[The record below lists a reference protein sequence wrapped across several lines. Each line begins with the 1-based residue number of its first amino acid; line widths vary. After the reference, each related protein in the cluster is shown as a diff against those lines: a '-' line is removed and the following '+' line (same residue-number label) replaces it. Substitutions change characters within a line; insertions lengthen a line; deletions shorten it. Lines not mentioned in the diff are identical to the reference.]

1 MKNQRN
7 AITHVNSSK
16 FNDGL
21 LRAFYMLE
29 KASNITRFS
38 TWFKGW
44 NKNVNMEIILPGYVF
59 LIVSIIRV
67 FMFDLNSNNG
77 FCLSED
83 EIYRRAVFNGVK
95 LNELPN
101 SCEKT
106 IFMKR
111 IRMFEKNIA
120 RQKTW
125 EALESSVNGMIQDLH
140 YFKEL
145 IQKSIPLNKQLDKER
160 LLKAMAANHT
170 AIFLCDTSR
179 KVPHSENAAPF
190 DHVIRSEQYLENTFP
205 GYVYGLEFLWFSIL
219 GEVEFSNS
227 FISNIHN
234 VLSNDFEAIP
244 RKTVFDD
251 DLSIAS
257 LIKDPFSEAKN
268 NDYLG
273 SEVKIT
279 GSLPEENKKK
289 TTTHTSNKWLSLDTY
304 FRKIIDEIVLPMEA
318 TLNISLGIDDKLILK
333 EYKKK
338 NLHPLLDKS
347 AVGEPS
353 YLCSNNRQ
361 SIKKFLDLNFLW
373 YGLNVLEGD
382 SLFNGVP
389 VFGAILL
396 GSSNFAKSINNTEGM
411 DVIII
416 KHPQGGGENNYS
428 FAVLISV
435 MGIISDASGWVVA
448 FNCATDYSGNG
459 RSNFEYAMQFIKLSK
474 DYVKVRIKEISVN
487 EDIFFKYI
495 QEHSVSSV
503 FQTIV
508 SKRDTG
514 LDRRVNIMD
523 LFSSIKGRLFEL
535 VVYKWVNETKE
546 LGICRSNVMIGNEE
560 IDCIVQ
566 EKDVVNM
573 YECKI
578 NSSEFSLK
586 TNIKQILRKRGELL
600 KTYENVKPFLVVYNK
615 IPTCMIKKYN
625 LKGIEVIDNFRDV
638 ISNEMIFKNSRTEY
652 VKVLDLAL

>member
-7 AITHVNSSK
+7 AITQVDSSK

-21 LRAFYMLE
+21 LISFYLFE
-29 KASNITRFS
+29 IASNITKFS
-38 TWFKGW
+38 AWLKRRS
-44 NKNVNMEIILPGYVF
+44 KSVDMKMILPGYVF

-67 FMFDLNSNNG
+67 FMFYLNSNNRLG
-77 FCLSED
+77 LSED
-83 EIYRRAVFNGVK
+83 EIYNIAVHHGVQ

-111 IRMFEKNIA
+111 IRMFDKNIA
-120 RQKTW
+120 GQKTW
-125 EALESSVNGMIQDLH
+125 KGLQSSVNQMSRDLH
-140 YFKEL
+140 YFKVL
-145 IQKSIPLNKQLDKER
+145 IQNSTPLNKQLDKES
-160 LLKAMAANHT
+160 LLKVMAAHLT
-170 AIFLCDTSR
+170 AIFLCDTDR
-179 KVPHSENAAPF
+179 AIPHSEIAAPF
-190 DHVIRSEQYLENTFP
+190 VLGKKTEEYLERTFP
-205 GYVYGLEFLWFSIL
+205 GYVYGLEFLWFNIL

-244 RKTVFDD
+244 QKKVFDD
-251 DLSIAS
+251 DLTIDS
-257 LIKDPFSEAKN
+257 LLKDVFSDVKN

-279 GSLPEENKKK
+279 WSLPEENKKK

-318 TLNISLGIDDKLILK
+318 ALNIRLGIDDKLILK

-338 NLHPLLDKS
+338 NLHSLLDKS

-353 YLCSNNRQ
+353 YLCSNDRQ

-373 YGLNVLEGD
+373 YRLNVLEGD

-416 KHPQGGGENNYS
+416 KHPQGGGKNNYS

-435 MGIISDASGWVVA
+435 IGIISDASGWVVA

-487 EDIFFKYI
+487 KDIFFKYI

-523 LFSSIKGRLFEL
+523 LFSSIKGRLLEL
-535 VVYKWVNETKE
+535 VVYKWLNETKE
-546 LGICRSNVMIGNEE
+546 MGMCKSNVMIGNEE

-578 NSSEFSLK
+578 NSNEFSLE
-586 TNIKQILRKRGELL
+586 TNMKQILRKREELL

-615 IPTCMIKKYN
+615 IPTYLLREYN

-638 ISNEMIFKNSRTEY
+638 ISNEVFFKNSRAEY
-652 VKVLDLAL
+652 LKVLDLVL